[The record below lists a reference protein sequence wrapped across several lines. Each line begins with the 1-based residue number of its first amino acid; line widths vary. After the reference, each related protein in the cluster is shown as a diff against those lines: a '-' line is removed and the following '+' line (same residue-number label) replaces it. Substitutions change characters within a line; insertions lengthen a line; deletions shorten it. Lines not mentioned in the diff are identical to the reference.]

1 MPKGLPF
8 SVDTFSPI
16 SDRKRHHF
24 LTHAHKD
31 HSVGISTYSSY
42 PIYSTQITK
51 TLILQQF
58 PQLDSSL
65 FVGIEVGETVVID
78 DLDGTFSVTAF
89 DANHCIGAVM
99 FLFEGNFGHLLHTGD
114 CRLTPECLQN
124 LPEIYIGRKGKKPK
138 CCLDYV
144 FLDCTFGKSFIMIPS
159 KHSAIQQVINC
170 IWKHPEAPVVYIT
183 CDLLAQDEI
192 LVEISRTFGSKV
204 YVDRVNNAEC
214 YQALTLTAPEILS
227 EDSLSR
233 FQVFEGFVNF
243 YERARAKLTEAR
255 ANFQPEPLFIRPSA
269 QWYVYD
275 EDSKTGS
282 QRKQMPA
289 GAKKDSFGV
298 WHVCFSSHS
307 SKEELEW
314 ALQLLQPKRVVST
327 TLSCRAMEL
336 DYVKKHHT
344 QVTSDDPMWK
354 LMEINVEE
362 GSSSPQVST
371 VSEVTATTGVSPLKT
386 KESQLGIAEAKQLTS
401 MNQSNR
407 SRIELR
413 LNLSSSNT
421 RTPLTLFGRARLALQ
436 DSHALQEQN
445 KVLPINIDLSSMK
458 PDKGHEQ
465 ESISQIDSYRHPNI
479 SEERESVL
487 QGENDLEMVK
497 SESRFYVGSSENL
510 SESVRKLYRSM
521 NVLVPR
527 PLPSLVK
534 LMNSN
539 KRAKRSF
546 QF

>member
-16 SDRKRHHF
+16 SNRKKHHF

-31 HSVGISTYSSY
+31 HSVGISTHSFF

-65 FVGIEVGETVVID
+65 FVGIEIGETVVID

-89 DANHCIGAVM
+89 DANHC
-99 FLFEGNFGHLLHTGD
+99 
-114 CRLTPECLQN
+114 PEK
-124 LPEIYIGRKGKKPK
+124 YIGRKGKKPK
-138 CCLDYV
+138 YCLDYV

-170 IWKHPEAPVVYIT
+170 IWKHPEAPMVYMT
-183 CDLLAQDEI
+183 CDLLAQDEL
-192 LVEISRTFGSKV
+192 LVEVSRTFGSKV

-227 EDSLSR
+227 EDARSR

-243 YERARAKLTEAR
+243 YERARTKLTEAR

-282 QRKQMPA
+282 QRKQMPVR
-289 GAKKDSFGV
+289 AKKDSFGV

-327 TLSCRAMEL
+327 TPSCRAMEL
-336 DYVKKHHT
+336 NYVKKHCLHKE
-344 QVTSDDPMWK
+344 VTSDDPLWK
-354 LMEINVEE
+354 LMEIGVEE

-371 VSEVTATTGVSPLKT
+371 FSEICRIQIPIKV
-386 KESQLGIAEAKQLTS
+386 
-401 MNQSNR
+401 MNKR
-407 SRIELR
+407 
-413 LNLSSSNT
+413 
-421 RTPLTLFGRARLALQ
+421 
-436 DSHALQEQN
+436 
-445 KVLPINIDLSSMK
+445 
-458 PDKGHEQ
+458 
-465 ESISQIDSYRHPNI
+465 
-479 SEERESVL
+479 
-487 QGENDLEMVK
+487 
-497 SESRFYVGSSENL
+497 NL